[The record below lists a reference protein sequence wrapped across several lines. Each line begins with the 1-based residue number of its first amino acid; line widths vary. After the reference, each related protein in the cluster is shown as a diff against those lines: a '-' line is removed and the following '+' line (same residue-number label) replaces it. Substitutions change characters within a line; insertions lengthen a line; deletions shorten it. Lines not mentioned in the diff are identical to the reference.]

1 LLAAPAAAAVIADC
15 DGLDVTSDE
24 ALLAPDLFC
33 PGIRNIGTFEGG
45 AMLAAP
51 HLLLVHNTG
60 ENFPTEALRSTY
72 RSMGAS
78 DKLRVVGAALSD
90 EELARWITQARQ

>member
-1 LLAAPAAAAVIADC
+1 MPTAAK
-15 DGLDVTSDE
+15 LDVTSDE

-51 HLLLVHNTG
+51 HPLLLHNTG
-60 ENFPTEALRSTY
+60 TNFPTDALRSTY
-72 RSMGAS
+72 RAMGAS
-78 DKLRVVGAALSD
+78 DKLRVVAARLPD
-90 EELARWITQARQ
+90 EELVEWISKPNQ